1 MSAAVTPMFKLKMC
15 PIKPKSAIV
24 GGNSNACD
32 GDGCAW
38 WVSFAA
44 NGKITGGH
52 CAIPL
57 IATGMMN
64 LDISTRSLAVQ
75 LSHGGKTIEETP
87 ALDETPKG

>member
-64 LDISTRSLAVQ
+64 LDLTARSLAVQ
-75 LSHGGKTIEETP
+75 LVHGQPSEETP
-87 ALDETPKG
+87 PGAAPKG